1 MAEEDTQPASE
12 TPDENQEAAEKSED
26 ELLNEWMNM
35 AGEDGDEEG
44 EEGGGDGAAPL
55 DDRILD
61 QGEID
66 SLLGVDEGDDAKAQ
80 GGVRVLLDS
89 SIISYERLP
98 LLEVI
103 FDRFERLMS
112 TSLRQFTAD
121 NVDISVENMTSVR
134 FGEYLESVPLPAGLV
149 VVNAR
154 GLDDYILLTY
164 ESRLIYAV
172 VDVLLGG
179 RKAKPAKIEGR
190 NFTTIERQIIGKLSD
205 VILKGLSDAFSPVAP
220 INFEADRMETNPRF
234 APVTREGNACILVTV
249 RINLEERDG
258 IMQFCMPYATLEPI
272 RDQLLQQSMGE
283 KFGHDNIW
291 ENHLAQELHATKTNM
306 KCVMGEQMHQLSEVL
321 NWRLGDTIVFNIKQG
336 DPIDIKFGETTKL
349 IGAMGRADNK
359 LAVKILKNIAD
370 VNEEQTEGTSA

>member
-1 MAEEDTQPASE
+1 MAEEDKQPNSE
-12 TPDENQEAAEKSED
+12 ATEEAPENLEAEAKSED
-26 ELLNEWMNM
+26 ELLDEWMNM
-35 AGEDGDEEG
+35 AGGDDDPEAQA
-44 EEGGGDGAAPL
+44 GAEQ

-61 QGEID
+61 QNEID
-66 SLLGVDEGDDAKAQ
+66 SLLGVDDEEDTKSK

-121 NVDISVENMTSVR
+121 NVDISIENMTSVR
-134 FGEYLESVPLPAGLV
+134 FGEYLESIPLPAGLV

-154 GLDDYILLTY
+154 GLDDYVLLTY

-179 RKAKPAKIEGR
+179 RKARPAKIEGR
-190 NFTTIERQIIGKLSD
+190 NFTTIERQIIRKLSD
-205 VILKGLSDAFSPVAP
+205 VILKGLSDAFAPVAP
-220 INFEADRMETNPRF
+220 INFEFERMESNPRF
-234 APVTREGNACILVTV
+234 ATVTREGNACILVTI

-258 IMQFCMPYATLEPI
+258 IMQFCLPYATLEPI
-272 RDQLLQQSMGE
+272 RDQLLQQFMGE

-291 ENHLAQELHATKTNM
+291 ENHLAQELFATSTTM
-306 KCVMGEQMHQLSEVL
+306 KCVMGEQPHLLSEVL
-321 NWRLGDTIVFNIKQG
+321 DWRLGDTIVFGTKQG
-336 DPIDIKFGETTKL
+336 DPIKLKFGPATKL
-349 IGAMGRADNK
+349 IGTMGRAGDK

-370 VNEEQTEGTSA
+370 VNEEKTEGNNY